1 MSYHLPF
8 PDSQAALALSV
19 FLLTFAYE
27 DGATLLAVTLG
38 MAGRLDPRL
47 GLASAFL
54 GIWGGDV
61 GLYWIGAKLGGRL
74 EQSRWVKRF
83 VLPEAYS
90 RARSWFQQSGIST
103 IVLSRFIPGSRLPL
117 YVAAGALKQ
126 PARLFASVTG
136 ICAIVWVSAIYVA
149 SRFTAISHLSHG
161 RSFAIFAIALLAGPW
176 ALAKLFRSAIP
187 SLCLIWR
194 RYNRW
199 EFWPAWVFYPPV
211 VAMYVWFSVK
221 YRGWTLPTIANPS
234 FRNGGLIGESKIE
247 ILNAL
252 MAVSSECVADGYL
265 LRAGA
270 KLQRIEEFRRICQE
284 QAVEYP
290 LVLKPNVGQR
300 GAGFRLIPS
309 EAEVEEYLD
318 QVKADVILQRYVPD
332 KKEIGVFYFRFPGQ
346 ASGKIFAVTEKVFPT
361 LTGDGTSTFEQ
372 LLYKDERASLIASTY
387 QRRFSALR
395 SQVLPPGH
403 QVRLVEAGNHCQ
415 GCIFR
420 DGSYLISEAL
430 HARINEISRR
440 IPGFFIGR
448 YDIRYASEEELACGK
463 FKIIELNGAASEAT
477 NIYDQ
482 RNSLLSAYRTLYR
495 QWKLVFRIGSA
506 NRERGYRTSSVFEL
520 LNDARYYAAISQTYP
535 AAD

>member
-1 MSYHLPF
+1 MFTHLPF
-8 PDSQAALALSV
+8 LNTQAALALSV

-38 MAGRLDPRL
+38 TAGRLDPRL
-47 GLASAFL
+47 GLASAVL

-61 GLYWIGAKLGGRL
+61 GLYWVGATLGGRF
-74 EQSRWVKRF
+74 EQSRWAQRF
-83 VLPEAYS
+83 VSPEAYS
-90 RARSWFQQSGIST
+90 RARSWFQRSAIST

-149 SRFTAISHLSHG
+149 SRFATISHLSHG
-161 RSFAIFAIALLAGPW
+161 RSFAIFAVALLAGPW
-176 ALAKLFRSAIP
+176 VLAKLFRSVIP
-187 SLCLIWR
+187 SIRLIWK
-194 RYNRW
+194 RYSRW

-211 VAMYVWFSVK
+211 VAMYVWFSVR

-247 ILNAL
+247 ILKAL
-252 MAVSSECVADGYL
+252 MGASSDCVADGYPV
-265 LRAGA
+265 RAGA
-270 KLQRIEEFRRICQE
+270 QLQRMEEFRRICQE
-284 QAVEYP
+284 QSVDYP

-300 GAGFRLIPS
+300 GAGFRLIS
-309 EAEVEEYLD
+309 SQAEAEEYLN
-318 QVKADVILQRYVPD
+318 QVTPDVILQRYVPC
-332 KKEIGVFYFRFPGQ
+332 KKEIGVFYYRFPGQ
-346 ASGKIFAVTEKVFPT
+346 ACGTIFAVTEKVFPT
-361 LTGDGTSTFEQ
+361 LIGDGASTFEQ
-372 LLYKDERASLIASTY
+372 LLNKDERASRIAATY
-387 QRRFSALR
+387 LRRFSALR
-395 SQVLPPGH
+395 NQVPPAGD

-420 DGSYLISEAL
+420 DGSHLISEGL
-430 HARINEISRR
+430 QARIDEISRR

-448 YDIRYASEEELACGK
+448 YDIRYASEKDLARGQ

-477 NIYDQ
+477 NIYDE

-495 QWKLVFRIGSA
+495 QWELVFRIGDA
-506 NRERGYRTSSVFEL
+506 NRDRGYRTLSAFEL
-520 LNDARYYAAISQTYP
+520 MRDARSYVSLSQTYP